1 MLVTK
6 FKFLQLHAHQIEYL
20 LIFHQSGCENDDTT
34 TEVEVG
40 LYGDI
45 MEDLESTTIENPYYG
60 DSFETS
66 DNVYYDLDDMEFS
79 GPRATIVTAT
89 QNVYYE

>member
-1 MLVTK
+1 MYGLN
-6 FKFLQLHAHQIEYL
+6 QRL

-34 TEVEVG
+34 TEVEG
-40 LYGDI
+40 EIYGDM
-45 MEDLESTTIENPYYG
+45 MEDLETTTIENPYYG
-60 DSFETS
+60 DSIETN

-79 GPRATIVTAT
+79 GPRTTIVTAT

>member
-1 MLVTK
+1 
-6 FKFLQLHAHQIEYL
+6 
-20 LIFHQSGCENDDTT
+20 
-34 TEVEVG
+34 
-40 LYGDI
+40 

-79 GPRATIVTAT
+79 GPRANIVTAT